1 MIKRKKRLRIIQLIL
16 LLFGTLIIFYTYVT
30 RDKISKQQIIPKE
43 TQEKLKKQL
52 ADETKDGDVFYSIQ
66 YSGLD
71 MAGNRYILKS
81 EEAKSSKSN
90 Q

>member
-43 TQEKLKKQL
+43 TQEKLKKQQNQ
-52 ADETKDGDVFYSIQ
+52 SI
-66 YSGLD
+66 
-71 MAGNRYILKS
+71 RI
-81 EEAKSSKSN
+81 
-90 Q
+90 